1 MNRNSRPSSRPSR
14 PPTVV
19 PRSRSSV
26 PGSRTGAAVHAYS
39 NRTTV
44 GGGSRPPQTSR
55 KIPRWVLVL
64 CAFLV
69 LAVIGIVAVWQCS
82 RDDSIES
89 NGSSPSE
96 TTIVQ
101 TLSGPSNTQENT
113 NINDIQTSFLPQAS
127 LAPTNGDSQNDA
139 RIGMFQPKS
148 ELFQLYDPSLRW
160 YLSYLSVHELKL
172 FSTLYDG
179 IATQEK
185 EISLPAG
192 QYTQKQLER
201 VLTVIRLDCPE
212 LIHFDIEGTCSCTL
226 QDEWVVSVTPSYQYN
241 EKEESLQAVSRV
253 LEKVRE
259 LLAATEKASNTAER
273 EYQCYREIIRM
284 AKYDKESEHCVNA
297 DGVFLY
303 AQGKCTAFSSAF
315 SLVCRCAGIPCIRVI
330 GEGTNSAGTDAHS
343 WNYVQLEGEWY
354 ICDPTWDNG
363 LYQTVAS
370 YPSPISDTLCYL
382 NLTSAETKKT
392 HLPDEVYKKEKWSL
406 PTCTATEFSYW
417 NAFYAEKTVGKDWQ
431 NEAIRQLNDVIAGTK
446 TVVALHFEESKY
458 FEQALSGYQEFLEK
472 WMKDSGNYCTYRF
485 VSMAECQTLW
495 LFQVQPVAENPYQQ
509 QNLWVRFLDVGDADA
524 AIVYCE
530 GHYLLIDGGTSNN
543 SRFLYSYLQSNGISY
558 VDAVVVTHPH
568 SDHAG
573 GLCGAFSYEGCEF
586 GVLYSSVKDSD
597 NSSFRELLKK
607 AAARNTPLVVPDV
620 GDDFALGSA
629 TVTFLSP
636 PKDKNYENTNNKS
649 LVLRIEYGDKAFLFT
664 GDAMENAERD
674 MLANGLDLSADV
686 LKVGH
691 HGAAASSCQ
700 EFLDAVQ
707 PSIAV
712 ISCAESSSEH
722 PHPETLK
729 RLQQTGCL
737 ILRTDEK
744 GEITIFTDG
753 KTIWYTTE
761 K

>member
-1 MNRNSRPSSRPSR
+1 MMGEAKKYFDGCRTLFQVERDYELANAMSLELHDLKKAVSAYYDTILPSFCGLLSNAGLSLQKDVQELDTQISTGDIATVNQLKSYINTAFGNPQQDQQAVRVISRMIDLSQTIRVNNMGTLEGMTEAR
-14 PPTVV
+14 EQLLH
-19 PRSRSSV
+19 
-26 PGSRTGAAVHAYS
+26 AAD
-39 NRTTV
+39 RF
-44 GGGSRPPQTSR
+44 
-55 KIPRWVLVL
+55 VL
-64 CAFLV
+64 
-69 LAVIGIVAVWQCS
+69 
-82 RDDSIES
+82 ES
-89 NGSSPSE
+89 A
-96 TTIVQ
+96 Q
-101 TLSGPSNTQENT
+101 
-113 NINDIQTSFLPQAS
+113 NIN
-127 LAPTNGDSQNDA
+127 
-139 RIGMFQPKS
+139 
-148 ELFQLYDPSLRW
+148 
-160 YLSYLSVHELKL
+160 
-172 FSTLYDG
+172 G
-179 IATQEK
+179 INMDHLV
-185 EISLPAG
+185 EI
-192 QYTQKQLER
+192 
-201 VLTVIRLDCPE
+201 
-212 LIHFDIEGTCSCTL
+212 
-226 QDEWVVSVTPSYQYN
+226 
-241 EKEESLQAVSRV
+241 
-253 LEKVRE
+253 
-259 LLAATEKASNTAER
+259 
-273 EYQCYREIIRM
+273 
-284 AKYDKESEHCVNA
+284 
-297 DGVFLY
+297 
-303 AQGKCTAFSSAF
+303 
-315 SLVCRCAGIPCIRVI
+315 
-330 GEGTNSAGTDAHS
+330 
-343 WNYVQLEGEWY
+343 
-354 ICDPTWDNG
+354 
-363 LYQTVAS
+363 
-370 YPSPISDTLCYL
+370 
-382 NLTSAETKKT
+382 
-392 HLPDEVYKKEKWSL
+392 
-406 PTCTATEFSYW
+406 TEFSYW

-458 FEQALSGYQEFLEK
+458 FEQALSGYQKFLEK
-472 WMKDSGNYCTYRF
+472 WMKDSGNYCTYRS

-495 LFQVQPVAENPYQQ
+495 FFQVQLVAENPYQQ
-509 QNLWVRFLDVGDADA
+509 KNLWVRLLDVGDADA

-649 LVLRIEYGDKAFLFT
+649 LVLRIDYGDKAFLFT

-753 KTIWYTTE
+753 KAIWYTTE